1 MTRMP
6 RSRALAR
13 RMLGRSSTGPTD
25 ERCRVCRSR
34 NLRARHLNFVRD
46 PRKECD
52 IRRCLDCGY
61 VAILRT
67 DESIWK
73 EKTSLDH
80 SSGRVGT
87 AERVGREFHMGK
99 LAADILGRD
108 GLSVLVYGAGG
119 NMDNLHIE
127 QLDQVK
133 RVAIGDIMKL
143 RDDAE
148 FIDLT
153 RPARERFDIVV
164 ASEVVEHFRDPRAD
178 FERLF
183 GYVADDGLIIASTN
197 IHAGNDLARDGYIFY
212 PDHTSYYSPRSLR
225 MLANDAGYHLDFRT
239 PLLGPRMRKRYIF
252 FARSQDLLEDVAC
265 YFGTEVYAPSESPQ
279 PMRPPPQRSH
289 AAWRTDTEDA

>member
-13 RMLGRSSTGPTD
+13 RMLGRSSVGPTG

-67 DESIWK
+67 DQSIWK

-99 LAADILGRD
+99 LAVDILGRD

-119 NMDNLHIE
+119 NMDNLHI
-127 QLDQVK
+127 
-133 RVAIGDIMKL
+133 
-143 RDDAE
+143 
-148 FIDLT
+148 
-153 RPARERFDIVV
+153 
-164 ASEVVEHFRDPRAD
+164 
-178 FERLF
+178 
-183 GYVADDGLIIASTN
+183 
-197 IHAGNDLARDGYIFY
+197 
-212 PDHTSYYSPRSLR
+212 
-225 MLANDAGYHLDFRT
+225 
-239 PLLGPRMRKRYIF
+239 
-252 FARSQDLLEDVAC
+252 
-265 YFGTEVYAPSESPQ
+265 
-279 PMRPPPQRSH
+279 
-289 AAWRTDTEDA
+289 